1 MNASQVSDIRAL
13 EANTS
18 YNAANKAAFHKVARK
33 VLRRLAKALNVSAP
47 IYSNQGGIA
56 VSGEITLHADHLHA
70 WIEQWRDP
78 ILIYRACQSTKDYT
92 GSADHIIDATDLV
105 TRFDD
110 VVRGIREV
118 VEREYLAIE
127 DELATD

>member
-13 EANTS
+13 EADAS
-18 YNAANKAAFHKVARK
+18 YNSYNKAAFHKVARK
-33 VLRRLAKALNVSAP
+33 LLRRLAKALNVSAP
-47 IYSNQGGIA
+47 IHSNQGGIA

-92 GSADHIIDATDLV
+92 GSTNHTIDATDLV
-105 TRFDD
+105 TRFDE
-110 VVRGIREV
+110 VVRNVREV
-118 VEREYLAIE
+118 VAREYP
-127 DELATD
+127 ATRS